1 MTTQSWLPYR
11 TGNTDIISILNYVYQ
26 RGKNSIYGKKIN
38 IKACKDH
45 GNLSIYQQSNWNTQM
60 LHKYHLKLKKTV
72 DRYWRVS
79 LLIVDKINNPDQ
91 RYKSITTLN
100 CLPLKVIK
108 LSVNKQ
114 VSKLNP
120 ASSVYKEWTD
130 VIINIE
136 IQKP

>member
-1 MTTQSWLPYR
+1 M
-11 TGNTDIISILNYVYQ
+11 
-26 RGKNSIYGKKIN
+26 
-38 IKACKDH
+38 
-45 GNLSIYQQSNWNTQM
+45 
-60 LHKYHLKLKKTV
+60 
-72 DRYWRVS
+72 VS

-114 VSKLNP
+114 VSQLNP
-120 ASSVYKEWTD
+120 ASSGYKERTD